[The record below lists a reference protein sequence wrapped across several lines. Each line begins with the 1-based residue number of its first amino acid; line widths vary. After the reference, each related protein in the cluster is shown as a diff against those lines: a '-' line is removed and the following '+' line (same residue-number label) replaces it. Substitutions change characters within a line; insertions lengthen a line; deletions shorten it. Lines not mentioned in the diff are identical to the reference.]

1 VGSIGETRRA
11 RWSLKQRMQLAL
23 SLLADPALD
32 VLINSEGRFEDLP
45 QTLER
50 LARAP
55 EDVIMHRVQYGS
67 L

>member
-1 VGSIGETRRA
+1 
-11 RWSLKQRMQLAL
+11 MQLAL

-55 EDVIMHRVQYGS
+55 GDIIMHRVTVRERW
-67 L
+67 